1 MGLCSLNGYLV
12 VLTAEHGDQQISG
25 LADSGK
31 RKTNAG
37 KIEMYDSRERTNRQ
51 FAAPTLSGRLH

>member
-1 MGLCSLNGYLV
+1 LNGYLV